1 MKSLL
6 NRITLALVIAALSSV
21 MIFAK
26 SRTEEITLTVSIRVN
41 GTVVKK
47 GVYDLKYD
55 EQAGELA
62 IMKGGK
68 VIVKASTTSAKREN
82 KARRLELK
90 SRGTGEGA
98 ELISVVF
105 SGMDHDIVINNSQAA
120 R

>member
-1 MKSLL
+1 
-6 NRITLALVIAALSSV
+6 

-26 SRTEEITLTVSIRVN
+26 GQTEKITLPENLKVN

-55 EQAGELA
+55 DQTGELS

-68 VIVKASTTSAKREN
+68 VIAKASTTSAKREN

-90 SRGTGEGA
+90 SLGTGDEA